1 MHLYDTL
8 LTASSLSRIVVVGG
22 GAAGASAASRAKR
35 VDPGAEVYLI
45 EATDMITHGPCGI
58 PYVISGIIDR
68 SRLMVY
74 TPEVFEKERGIR
86 VLINS
91 RVVDIDVDK
100 RIVEVYRNKR
110 FEKLKWDKLIL
121 ATGALPRVPGIPGIS
136 LDNVI
141 TIRHPAYA
149 DEIVK
154 ALNAKNVIAVV
165 GGSYLGIEIVEG
177 LLERGKKVLLF
188 EMFNH
193 LLPASIDEDMASIV
207 EGEIVSKGVELH
219 LSEKLVEIK
228 GRSRAESIVTNKGEY
243 RVDAVILATGVRPN
257 IELAKEIGLRIGET
271 GAVEV
276 NEYMET
282 SIEDIYAAGDLVE
295 KYHRVLNKK
304 VWIPLAPSA
313 NKEGLVAGANAVKHR
328 FLKFPGIVGTAI
340 TKFYDLIIA
349 RTGLTENE
357 AKQHN
362 IHYEAKVIKART
374 KAHYYPGATE
384 VHVKLIVEK
393 SVGKVIGAQ
402 IIGKDHIVA
411 GYVDIASVAI
421 ERGMTIEELFFS
433 DLSYMPATAPVW
445 HPLIVASRV
454 LSKGKL

>member
-1 MHLYDTL
+1 MHLLDAL
-8 LTASSLSRIVVVGG
+8 FTASHLSRVIVVGG

-35 VDPGAEVYLI
+35 VDPSAEVYLI

-58 PYVISGIIDR
+58 PYVISGIIDKNK
-68 SRLMVY
+68 LVVY

-91 RVVDIDVDK
+91 KVVDIDVDK

-121 ATGALPRVPGIPGIS
+121 ATGALPKVPGVPGVS

-141 TIRHPAYA
+141 TIRHPAYV
-149 DEIVK
+149 DELIKVISDKDIV
-154 ALNAKNVIAVV
+154 AVV
-165 GGSYLGIEIVEG
+165 GGSYLGIEVVEA

-193 LLPASIDEDMASIV
+193 LLSTSMDEDVASIV
-207 EGEIVSKGVELH
+207 EGEVLSRGVELH
-219 LSEKLVEIK
+219 LSEKLVEIR
-228 GRSRAESIVTNKGEY
+228 GGNRVENIVTDKGEY
-243 RVDAVILATGVRPN
+243 RVGAVILATGVKPN
-257 IELAKEIGLRIGET
+257 IELAKRTGLRIGET

-282 SIEDIYAAGDLVE
+282 NVEDVYAAGDLVE

-304 VWIPLAPSA
+304 VWMPLAPSA

-328 FLKFPGIVGTAI
+328 LLKFPGIIGTAI
-340 TKFYDLIIA
+340 TKFYDLVIA
-349 RTGLTENE
+349 KTGLTEKE
-357 AKQHN
+357 AKQYN
-362 IHYEAKVIKART
+362 ISYEAKVIKTRT
-374 KAHYYPGATE
+374 KAHYYPGAAE
-384 VHVKLIVEK
+384 VHVKLIAEK
-393 SVGKVIGAQ
+393 RMGKVIGAQ

-411 GYVDIASVAI
+411 GYIDIASVAI
-421 ERGMTIEELFFS
+421 ERGMTIEEIFFS